1 MNADSESKIRLPFG
15 ETDLFKVTRG
25 VAQGAVESPFLYS
38 CFINGLAEDLKERG
52 LGVRTAG
59 ILTPLLMYADDIVL
73 LAATVPE
80 LRAMNQVAT
89 DYAHRNRYQFN
100 GKKSNVMAFNAN
112 EAVAE
117 QVQSEPWVLFG
128 EVVKVSTSYKYLG
141 VELLSNLNNWAP
153 YLHRAIAKARKGIK
167 SPSVPQVCKPI
178 FIS

>member
-1 MNADSESKIRLPFG
+1 
-15 ETDLFKVTRG
+15 
-25 VAQGAVESPFLYS
+25 
-38 CFINGLAEDLKERG
+38 
-52 LGVRTAG
+52 
-59 ILTPLLMYADDIVL
+59 
-73 LAATVPE
+73 
-80 LRAMNQVAT
+80 MNQVAT

-153 YLHRAIAKARKGIK
+153 YLHRAIAKARRVSGPCLVLPPRNW
-167 SPSVPQVCKPI
+167 PSAPVCSN
-178 FIS
+178 FVESHR

>member
-1 MNADSESKIRLPFG
+1 
-15 ETDLFKVTRG
+15 
-25 VAQGAVESPFLYS
+25 
-38 CFINGLAEDLKERG
+38 
-52 LGVRTAG
+52 
-59 ILTPLLMYADDIVL
+59 
-73 LAATVPE
+73 
-80 LRAMNQVAT
+80 MNQVAT

-153 YLHRAIAKARKGIK
+153 YLHRAIAKARRVSQDLAWVCRRETDLLPRSAATLWKAIVRPVLEYAAELWAGDISKELTK
-167 SPSVPQVCKPI
+167 SAEAIQTNFCRDILGLVGCQSIPND
-178 FIS
+178 FIRAELVWRN